1 MPRRLSLRRR
11 LSTAARWPVGVGLT
25 SWHYLWRTVPL
36 HRTEQEGDPH
46 ADCPPALPGAMELD
60 DVQHHDVGFGPLF
73 HRRYRTRIREA
84 KLTADELIER
94 VAADPNCASPTE
106 FASFIKL
113 HGESG
118 QMRVGDEYRV
128 RMAGPWDGPVRVVD
142 RTSRSFSL
150 ATLDGHLEAGQIRFS
165 AEPQNGMVVFE
176 IESWA
181 RSSGRVVHLLYDRLR
196 IAKEVQLHMW
206 TSMLQRIAEVAG
218 GRVTGGIDIE
228 TRRVPQSAAAGVAK
242 RLAALRNLP
251 VNYDPEAPHPE
262 SDGWRIDDFCEVLPS
277 EPPGPPID
285 GGPFQIAQTLLR
297 DYKVAD
303 PSIVRAHYDR
313 DAPLEG
319 RDMLL
324 ELRFLVFRTFGGC
337 RVGRIT
343 DERRTVE
350 RPAGAGLGLAL
361 PDARGPHRAGR
372 DVLGGLE
379 VARHRRGPVPRSLL
393 LADGGLQEPVH
404 ARRGLAVRSA
414 AATPVPDLGL
424 PAHAH
429 ADDRRAA
436 RRASG
441 RRRSSRRLGVPHG
454 VGHERDADARG
465 NEAHERRR
473 LRRLESCARAEAVGV
488 VGLRRRRARRSES
501 ATGTSRRLVAQ
512 VLERADGGRGQTMVT
527 RSIATSDSRRRSVA
541 ATTLAAAAR
550 RMLVGF
556 LVIRAG
562 AAALRARPS
571 VTGMTMSANTL

>member
-36 HRTEQEGDPH
+36 HRTEEEGDPR
-46 ADCPPALPGAMELD
+46 ADCPPALPGAVELED
-60 DVQHHDVGFGPLF
+60 LQHHDVGFGPLF

-94 VAADPNCASPTE
+94 VAADPNSASPTE
-106 FASFIKL
+106 FASFIKF

-218 GRVTGGIDIE
+218 GRVTAGIDIE
-228 TRRVPQSAAAGVAK
+228 TRRVAQSAGAGVAK
-242 RLAALRNLP
+242 RLAALCDRP

-303 PSIVRAHYDR
+303 PSIVRAHYNR

-350 RPAGAGLGLAL
+350 GRPVQVWGWPYQTLEGHIEQGEMSWEVWKWLDTGEVQFRVHSYSRMAG
-361 PDARGPHRAGR
+361 
-372 DVLGGLE
+372 
-379 VARHRRGPVPRSLL
+379 
-393 LADGGLQEPVH
+393 
-404 ARRGLAVRSA
+404 
-414 AATPVPDLGL
+414 
-424 PAHAH
+424 
-429 ADDRRAA
+429 
-436 RRASG
+436 
-441 RRRSSRRLGVPHG
+441 SRNPFTLVGVWLFAQ
-454 VGHERDADARG
+454 R
-465 NEAHERRR
+465 ERRR
-473 LRRLESCARAEAVGV
+473 YLTAACRR
-488 VGLRRRRARRSES
+488 
-501 ATGTSRRLVAQ
+501 
-512 VLERADGGRGQTMVT
+512 
-527 RSIATSDSRRRSVA
+527 
-541 ATTLAAAAR
+541 
-550 RMLVGF
+550 
-556 LVIRAG
+556 IRKLTID
-562 AAALRARPS
+562 ALRGEHPAGTEARD
-571 VTGMTMSANTL
+571 G